1 MGQSKTKNKAYQV
14 TLGLFIAYLIILIW
28 ILIFKLGVEFSYM
41 SNRNVNII
49 PFSEFF
55 IPNGKVDPGGLI
67 MNIII
72 FIPFGIY
79 TGIIFK
85 MWPFG
90 KQLVL
95 FFCTSLLFEAIQYVM
110 RIGAFDITDTITN
123 TTGGIIGLLMY
134 KAIEK
139 ISGNV
144 VRAQQITLGL
154 ASTGT
159 LLMILLLVLLKLN
172 ILPIQYR

>member
-1 MGQSKTKNKAYQV
+1 MKYSEDKNPLYQV
-14 TLGLFIAYLIILIW
+14 TVGLFIIYFLVLIW
-28 ILIFKLGVEFSYM
+28 VLIFKLGVEFSYI
-41 SNRNVNII
+41 SNRNVNLI

-55 IPNGKVDPGGLI
+55 NSGGKVDPGGFI

-79 TGIIFK
+79 AGSIFK
-85 MWPFG
+85 SRPFG
-90 KQLVL
+90 KQIIL
-95 FFCTSLLFEAIQYVM
+95 FFCTSLLFEVIQYLM

-123 TTGGIIGLLMY
+123 TTGGITGMLIY

-139 ISGNV
+139 ISGNKI
-144 VRAQQITLGL
+144 RAQQITVGI
-154 ASTGT
+154 AFSGT
-159 LLMILLLVLLKLN
+159 LVMILLLVLLKLN